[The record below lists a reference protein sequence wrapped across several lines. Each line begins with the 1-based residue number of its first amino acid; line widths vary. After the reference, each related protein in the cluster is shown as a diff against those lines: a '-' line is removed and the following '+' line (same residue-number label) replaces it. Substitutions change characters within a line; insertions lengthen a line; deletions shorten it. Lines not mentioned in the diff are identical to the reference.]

1 MNKGLKFIPILT
13 TTFIVGITSL
23 EHTAKS
29 ATTVY
34 SNSNVTN
41 TNIKTQSVSEDSKFS
56 SLHSYY
62 SLGYLELKNVQG
74 ELQNGSLKFPHI
86 DGPEILVKQF
96 NASEDTNENKDVFIV
111 REQPKNNN
119 RGVTHIDSIGGVTPT
134 NKTTHTDYV
143 SVPPISVKQFNGQFI
158 FEESITNFYIY
169 KEKISLKELDFKLR
183 KILIEKHKLYKKD
196 GYTSGQ
202 IIVHTNDGGKYTFEL
217 NKKLQEHRM
226 KDYIDGSKIKNI
238 TIELK
243 K

>member
-1 MNKGLKFIPILT
+1 MNKNLKFIPVLA

-41 TNIKTQSVSEDSKFS
+41 TNIKTQSVSEDSKVS

-86 DGPEILVKQF
+86 DGPDILVKQF
-96 NASEDTNENKDVFIV
+96 NATEDAIGSKDVFV
-111 REQPKNNN
+111 VMEKPKNFN
-119 RGVTHIDSIGGVTPT
+119 RGYLYIDSIGGVTPT
-134 NKTTHTDYV
+134 NQKHYIDYV
-143 SVPPISVKQFNGQFI
+143 SYPAINIKKYNGQFTL
-158 FEESITNFYIY
+158 EEPITNFYIF

-202 IIVHTNDGGKYTFEL
+202 IVVYTNDGGKYTFEL
-217 NKKLQEHRM
+217 SKKLQGHRM
-226 KDYIDGSKIKNI
+226 KDYIDGAKIKNI

-243 K
+243 N